1 MLTPLSRLKMC
12 FLLYFLPQECHFMLN
27 QDDAVPKQVLDRC
40 LFGASQSSIFRAR
53 TDLFMIPIE
62 FYVKFNLTGRVK
74 PNSER
79 KKEETES
86 IFFPVPR
93 QNQCT
98 ELFSAE
104 EKRIP
109 KAIRGVVR
117 RAVLVGM
124 IKEHRGKLLVRS
136 SRYI

>member
-1 MLTPLSRLKMC
+1 
-12 FLLYFLPQECHFMLN
+12 
-27 QDDAVPKQVLDRC
+27 
-40 LFGASQSSIFRAR
+40 
-53 TDLFMIPIE
+53 MIPIE
-62 FYVKFNLTGRVK
+62 FYVKFDLTGRVK

-86 IFFPVPR
+86 MFFPVPR

-109 KAIRGVVR
+109 KAIRGAVR
-117 RAVLVGM
+117 HAVLVGM
-124 IKEHRGKLLVRS
+124 VKEHRGKLLVRR
-136 SRYI
+136 SRYISGNDGWRVYLGPYFIPMKCSRMLHKPRNNAAVLNFRC

>member
-1 MLTPLSRLKMC
+1 
-12 FLLYFLPQECHFMLN
+12 
-27 QDDAVPKQVLDRC
+27 
-40 LFGASQSSIFRAR
+40 
-53 TDLFMIPIE
+53 MIPIE

-74 PNSER
+74 PNTER

-86 IFFPVPR
+86 MFFPVPR

-98 ELFSAE
+98 QLFSAK

-136 SRYI
+136 SRYIWGEGDRCVYLGPYFISVKRTRMRNKPRNDAALLNFRC